1 MVNSSLITWRDS
13 DSDTRGTY
21 DILSLCVSTLAICVW
36 SAVHMDIPTNK
47 TFWNVHVKRIA
58 WLAVG
63 LILPEMLVITALGQL
78 MHARSIAIDG
88 RAYLRTR
95 TAAKY
100 NSSSLWLRCTRRI
113 TSMLGCKTITF
124 PDNPSCSPRQDSDA
138 KPLRTHPWTLTHGFY
153 AAMGGFV
160 IETSPGEPFLPFPT
174 TRVVL
179 RPGGLRYLM
188 QHAPDLIPDLSAD
201 DITDRSKAG
210 AFTKAILCFQILA
223 FCVGTAARLSQRLPL
238 SLLEVTTLAHCLC
251 ALIAY
256 GLWWRKP
263 HDIGEPTVI
272 RGENARML

>member
-1 MVNSSLITWRDS
+1 MVNSNLITWRDS

-78 MHARSIAIDG
+78 MHARSIAIDDG
-88 RAYLRTR
+88 
-95 TAAKY
+95 
-100 NSSSLWLRCTRRI
+100 
-113 TSMLGCKTITF
+113 
-124 PDNPSCSPRQDSDA
+124 

-179 RPGGLRYLM
+179 RPGGLHYLM
-188 QHAPDLIPDLSAD
+188 QHAPYLIPDLSAD
-201 DITDRSKAG
+201 DIADRSKAG

-272 RGENARML
+272 